1 MTSKKH
7 ARCKATLIRTWR
19 ATVRQLEDAPVAIVA
34 PVHGVFRS
42 VIDMIDVKG
51 ICPLHLDEAPDAV
64 AAPKK
69 PRTASR
75 PAAAVSARA
84 QVRAT

>member
-7 ARCKATLIRTWR
+7 ARCKAALIKTWR
-19 ATVRQLEDAPVAIVA
+19 ATVQELEGAPVAVVA

-42 VIDMIDVKG
+42 VIDMIEVRG

-64 AAPKK
+64 AATRK
-69 PRTASR
+69 PRRARRATA
-75 PAAAVSARA
+75 ANSARA
-84 QVRAT
+84 QVRPT